1 MPTQRLPDAPNLENL
16 KKRAKSLLKAARAGE
31 HQALDL
37 IGPYFG
43 DPRKI
48 GLQSAQLVLAR
59 SYGFSSWAK
68 LKSHIEHSRD
78 SPAATRN
85 QLTGDQLANRFLDLV
100 SVNYG
105 PGELSSPA
113 RFREAQD
120 LLESYPEIRH
130 ESIYTASAIGDVA
143 EIDRWLDS
151 DPDLIDRKGGFFH
164 WEPLMYAAYARLP
177 GRSTLAAG
185 LRLLERGA
193 DPNAHYMWAG
203 QYRFTALTGVFGQGE
218 GGPVNQPEHPEAQD
232 FARAL
237 LRAGAD
243 PNDSQGAYNRCF
255 EPDNSWLELLLEFGL
270 SPDARNNWLIEDGER
285 LIPNPSRTMHFHL
298 IQSIHRGYSA
308 RAQLLIDHGV
318 DLDKPD
324 DSYDTRT
331 KGRTPYEAAR
341 LLGETEIADALLA
354 AGADR
359 GELSALDRFQA
370 ACMAGDL
377 AGGRAL
383 KEQNPDLERAVRRLE
398 NELLCD
404 AVKLGKKD
412 ALAAMISLGF
422 ELNTPG
428 QRTALHEAALRGDLD
443 MMKTLLRAGAD
454 PRLRDPDYFA
464 PPIGFA
470 EHAGHDQIVAL
481 LDNQAMDIF
490 TAVSRGKTDRV
501 QALLAENP
509 ARLEQR
515 FADIRPNKAQACE
528 NDWMTPIVYAVLN
541 NRIEMLKYLLA
552 QGADPSVNDRSG
564 QSLVTVAEPHATP
577 ETVQIIRDALG
588 SETA

>member
-16 KKRAKSLLKAARAGE
+16 KKRAKSLLKAAHAGE
-31 HQALDL
+31 EHALEL

-43 DPRKI
+43 DPRRI

-59 SYGFSSWAK
+59 SYGFSSWTK
-68 LKSHIEHSRD
+68 LKSHIERHGSK
-78 SPAATRN
+78 SAVSGAAM
-85 QLTGDQLANRFLDLV
+85 TGDQLANRFLDLV

-105 PGELSSPA
+105 PGDVSSPA
-113 RFREAQD
+113 RFLQAKD
-120 LLESYPEIRH
+120 LLESNPEIRR
-130 ESIYTASAIGDVA
+130 ENIYTAAAIGDVT

-151 DPDLIDRKGGFFH
+151 DPDLIKRKGGFFH

-177 GRSTLAAG
+177 GRSSLAAG

-193 DPNAHYMWAG
+193 DPNAHYMWGG

-255 EPDNSWLELLLEFGL
+255 EPDNSWLELLLKYGL
-270 SPDARNNWLIEDGER
+270 SPEARNNWLIEDGER
-285 LIPNPSRTMHFHL
+285 LIPNPSTTLHFHL

-308 RAQLLIDHGV
+308 RARLLIDHGV

-341 LLGETEIADALLA
+341 LLGETEIADALRA
-354 AGADR
+354 AGAEP

-377 AGGRAL
+377 EVAQEL
-383 KEQNPDLERAVRRLE
+383 SEQDPDLERAVRPLQ

-404 AVKLGKKD
+404 AVRLGKNE
-412 ALAAMISLGF
+412 ALATMIALGF

-428 QRTALHEAALRGDLD
+428 KRTALHEAALGGDLD
-443 MMKTLLRAGAD
+443 VMKTLLQAGAD
-454 PRLRDPDYFA
+454 PSLRDPDYFA

-470 EHAGHDQIVAL
+470 EHAGHKDAVAL
-481 LDNQAMDIF
+481 LDNQPMDIF
-490 TAVSRGKTDRV
+490 TAASRENIGRV
-501 QALLAENP
+501 QTLLAEDP
-509 ARLEQR
+509 ARLNQR
-515 FADIRPNKAQACE
+515 FAEVRPNRAQPCE
-528 NDWMTPIVYAVLN
+528 NDWMTPLVYAVLN
-541 NRIEMLKYLLA
+541 NRLEMLKYLLE
-552 QGADPSVNDRSG
+552 QGADPSASDG
-564 QSLVTVAEPHATP
+564 QEQSLVTIAEQYATP
-577 ETVQIIRDALG
+577 ETVQIVRNALV
-588 SETA
+588 S